1 MREALNTRPAT
12 QAHLFKR
19 GETNLYCLSHDPGG
33 RNIPRDPSGET
44 WRYVRT
50 VELHAQE
57 QRLAVNSDEAIAD
70 LAQRG
75 YHFVHG
81 WYQQQ

>member
-1 MREALNTRPAT
+1 M

-19 GETNLYCLSHDPGG
+19 GETNFYCLSRDRDG
-33 RNIPRDPSGET
+33 RNIPADAQGRN
-44 WRYVRT
+44 WRYIRA
-50 VELHAQE
+50 VELQSEE
-57 QRLAVNSDEAIAD
+57 QRLAIDSDAALAD

-81 WYQQQ
+81 WYHQQ